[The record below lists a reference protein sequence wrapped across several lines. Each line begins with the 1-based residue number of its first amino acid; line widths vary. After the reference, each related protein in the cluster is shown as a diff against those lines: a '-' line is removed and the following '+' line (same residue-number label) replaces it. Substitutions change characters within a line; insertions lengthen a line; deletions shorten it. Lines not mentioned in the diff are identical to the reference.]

1 MIKKNKGLIILIVV
15 IVVLASV
22 YALVT
27 FLKTGVDDE
36 TPSDTDE
43 SIEIYNID
51 TQTIKNIKINSFKE
65 SYTLSFYDSVSIPEL
80 PGSYIDEEKAYATRQ
95 GLSIITTDEI
105 ISQNA
110 DNASEYG
117 FDNPSYTVEII
128 TEDENGK
135 MIEIGDA
142 SPVGNGYYC
151 KVKGEDRIFIVS
163 NYKYEYIAYPSSY
176 YRTMTFFEVDRNA
189 ISDITLDVYN
199 KHTLTFKENMVTDT
213 DAPHNVFDRYQMT
226 SPYTWPASSNM
237 VGKILDSV
245 TQLEVLEYVSEN
257 SENMAEF
264 GFAPYVA
271 KLTFAHDGGQSD
283 TIYFGN
289 NKESIIYIRTDK
301 DDKIYGISAEPF
313 SYLEVE
319 PFSFLSDFAFLRN
332 IMTVKHINY
341 THNNVT
347 ADFIITALDNENVDV
362 KKNGKLMSQEKFKEL
377 YTELISISVAG
388 AYDGVFPGKAFLSY
402 TFDYN
407 DLSTEK
413 VEFYKIDERRA
424 ALSVNGKCQF
434 YVNMVAL
441 NEKLEK
447 IDGIIASN

>member
-1 MIKKNKGLIILIVV
+1 MIKKNKGLIILLAV
-15 IVVLASV
+15 IVALAAV

-27 FLKTGVDDE
+27 FFDSDE
-36 TPSDTDE
+36 NTTPSDTDE
-43 SIEIYNID
+43 SIEIYNIE
-51 TQTIKNIKINSFKE
+51 TQTIKSIKIISSE
-65 SYTLSFYDSVSIPEL
+65 ETYTLSFGDNVTIPEL
-80 PGSYIDEEKAYATRQ
+80 PGSYIDEEKAHSARQ
-95 GLSIITTDEI
+95 GLSMITTDEI
-105 ISQNA
+105 VSEDVSNL
-110 DNASEYG
+110 SEYG
-117 FDNPSYTVEII
+117 LDSPSYRVEINSDGDNI
-128 TEDENGK
+128 V
-135 MIEIGDA
+135 IETGDA

-151 KVKGEDRIFIVS
+151 KVEGEDKVFIIS
-163 NYKYEYIAYPSSY
+163 NYKYEYISCSSSY
-176 YRTMTFFEVDRNA
+176 YRTMSFFEVDRNA
-189 ISDITLDVYN
+189 ISDITLDVYG
-199 KHTLTFKENMVTDT
+199 KHTLTFKENIVLDKDT
-213 DAPHNVFDRYQMT
+213 PHNVFDRYQMT
-226 SPYTWPASSNM
+226 TPYNWPASSNM

-245 TQLEVLEYVSEN
+245 TQLEVMEYAAEN
-257 SENMAEF
+257 SDKMVEY

-271 KLTFAHDGGQSD
+271 KLNFIHDNGLSD

-289 NKESIIYIRTDK
+289 NKEGIIYIRTDK

-313 SYLEVE
+313 SYLGLD

-341 THNNVT
+341 THNNVA
-347 ADFIITALDNENVDV
+347 ADFIITALDDENVDV

-434 YVNMVAL
+434 YVNMVEL

-447 IDGIIASN
+447 IDGIIGVN